1 MRSYFFKDRTYRKV
15 LSSDSKIFRRIELTQ
30 YSKRMVMV
38 HWLTLALLVAAFFLG
53 HELAES
59 TDESKAT
66 VLGYQ
71 LHALAGITILLLSLT
86 RLYFR
91 KQDGTP
97 PALGQTPMDKMA
109 KGIHHLL
116 YTLLVV
122 LPISGFVTVVTSDAI
137 KGLQANDAALLP
149 KDDGFENVFAH
160 EVHEVLGAV
169 LIAIVALHVLGA
181 IKHHFIMKDGLMER
195 MMLRRKD

>member
-1 MRSYFFKDRTYRKV
+1 
-15 LSSDSKIFRRIELTQ
+15 
-30 YSKRMVMV
+30 MV

-137 KGLQANDAALLP
+137 KGLQANDASLLP

-160 EVHEVLGAV
+160 EVHELLGVV